1 MGLRTGGDDA
11 PAHGRSTDVDEQHT
25 RWQQLTGGAGGEEYA
40 ARFAELAAK
49 GADVHGEAAFVA
61 GLLPGPGRI
70 LDGGCGTGR
79 VAVRLAE
86 LGHDCTGV
94 DADESMLAV
103 ARREAPA
110 LTWLAGDLADLP
122 PGAVAGAPYDVVLLA
137 GNVVPLLAPGTLTR
151 TVKGLAAVLRHGG
164 LLVAGFGLDRAHLP
178 PGCPVTPLADYEQA
192 LADAG
197 LEPVERFGT
206 WDREPWAPATGYVVS
221 VHRRAGGDAP

>member
-1 MGLRTGGDDA
+1 M
-11 PAHGRSTDVDEQHT
+11 DEQDT

-40 ARFAELAAK
+40 ARFAELAAE
-49 GADVHGEAAFVA
+49 GADVHGEATFVA

-103 ARREAPA
+103 ARREAPGA
-110 LTWLAGDLADLP
+110 DLAGRRPRRP
-122 PGAVAGAPYDVVLLA
+122 PPDAVAGAPYGVVLLA
-137 GNVVPLLAPGTLTR
+137 GNVVPLLAPGTLAR
-151 TVKGLAAVLRHGG
+151 AVRGLAGVLRPGG

-178 PGCPVTPLADYEQA
+178 AGCPVTPLADYEQA
-192 LADAG
+192 LTDAG
-197 LEPVERFGT
+197 LEPAERFGT
-206 WDREPWAPATGYVVS
+206 WDREPWTPATGYVVS
-221 VHRRAGGDAP
+221 VHRRPAGDAP